1 MNPTANVCSSEFA
14 KMPGKSSAKLLK
26 SPEAYSK
33 FQGQKDHVWCCN
45 SPIGESALG
54 NMMKTMSLAASI
66 IPHWTNDCVRA
77 TSVTVLSDHNIETR
91 HQVTAHKST
100 TSIESYNIRASLQQK
115 ENMSNILSLFSH
127 GHWAPPSSSNENP
140 TSTTPG
146 TSYAITSS
154 QQIEN
159 NQDIRLQAPQTF
171 YFHGCNV
178 SIANDYMRS
187 TINVKSSWQIAMNH
201 WL

>member
-1 MNPTANVCSSEFA
+1 
-14 KMPGKSSAKLLK
+14 MPGKSSAKLLK

-66 IPHWTNDCVRA
+66 IPHWTNDCLRA

-100 TSIESYNIRASLQQK
+100 TSIESYNVRASLQQK
-115 ENMSNILSLFSH
+115 ENMSNILSLFAAGDSH
-127 GHWAPPSSSNENP
+127 M
-140 TSTTPG
+140 
-146 TSYAITSS
+146 AIEHRHPAQTKTQLRQLLVQVMPLLHLNRSK
-154 QQIEN
+154 I
-159 NQDIRLQAPQTF
+159 IR
-171 YFHGCNV
+171 
-178 SIANDYMRS
+178 I
-187 TINVKSSWQIAMNH
+187 
-201 WL
+201 